1 MSSLPT
7 RLNVRATGSMT
18 FSVKTRPSATTL
30 VQRLPRAAFSTLG
43 PVFPGLMGSWAYRLW
58 FRTHRQAGSAK
69 ELSLAGNAEHLTLRV
84 DGLPLAVYRWGAG
97 PVIVFVHGWSGRATQ
112 AGAFVGPLTAAGYC
126 VLAFDAPAH
135 GNTPGRRTNI
145 LEFTAALRAIAA
157 AYGPLHGAITHS
169 FGGMALAYALRHG
182 LVLGRAVC
190 IGAPA
195 RLEFLVERFARSL
208 ALPEPVL
215 NELRRRLE
223 RRFAEDVWEAMSTD
237 SNARML
243 NVPALI
249 VHDRDDREVPVRQG
263 ELIAEAWPGA
273 QWLATRGLGHRR
285 ILRDAATVQAV
296 VDFIGR

>member
-1 MSSLPT
+1 
-7 RLNVRATGSMT
+7 VRATGSTT
-18 FSVKTRPSATTL
+18 FSMKARPSATTL
-30 VQRLPRAAFSTLG
+30 AQRLPRAAFSTLG
-43 PVFPGLMGSWAYRLW
+43 PVFPGLMGRWAYRLW
-58 FRTHRQAGSAK
+58 FRTHRQAGPAR

-112 AGAFVGPLTAAGYC
+112 ASAFVGPLTAAGYC

-135 GNTPGRRTNI
+135 GNTPGRRTNM
-145 LEFTAALRAIAA
+145 LEFAAALRAIAA
-157 AYGPLHGAITHS
+157 VYGPLHGAITHS
-169 FGGMALAYALRHG
+169 FGAMVLAYALRHG
-182 LVLGRAVC
+182 LTVARAVC

-195 RLEFLVERFARSL
+195 RLEFLVERFARLL

-215 NELRRRLE
+215 NDLRRRLE
-223 RRFAEDVWEAMSTD
+223 KRFAEDVWEAMSTD